1 MDIDEYYNASYEVRD
16 NFLSEVDFA
25 KLEKVIMG
33 PEFNW
38 NYSYNVSDGGDSE
51 NDIYFMHSFY
61 IGLTSKPKI
70 DFHGN
75 PIPPEKST
83 FYKFIEPIIEKLPDF
98 QTLIRAKANLYV
110 ARKKLIHHKDHT
122 DMEFSHKGAILYLN
136 DNDGFT
142 VLEDGTEIESK
153 ANRLLLF
160 DPSKPHHSTSCTK
173 DNRRVNININYL

>member
-51 NDIYFMHSFY
+51 NDIYFMHLFY

-75 PIPPEKST
+75 PILPEKSP
-83 FYKFIEPIIEKLPDF
+83 FYKFIEPLIEKLPDF

-110 ARKKLIHHKDHT
+110 AREKIIHHKDHADT
-122 DMEFSHKGAILYLN
+122 KFSHKGAILYLN

-142 VLEDGTEIESK
+142 VLEDGTEIESR
-153 ANRLLLF
+153 ANRVLLF
-160 DPSKPHHSTSCTK
+160 DPSKPHHSTSCTSDK
-173 DNRRVNININYL
+173 RRVNININYL

>member
-1 MDIDEYYNASYEVRD
+1 MDIDEYYNASYEVKD
-16 NFLSEVDFA
+16 NFLSFSSFKIIQNAV
-25 KLEKVIMG
+25 MG
-33 PEFNW
+33 PDFNW
-38 NYSYNVSDGGDSE
+38 NYNYNVTDSSNYE
-51 NDIYFMHSFY
+51 NDIYFIHIFY
-61 IGLTSKPKI
+61 MGLTSKPKL

-75 PIPPEKST
+75 PILPEKSP
-83 FYKFIEPIIEKLPDF
+83 FYKFIEPLIEKLPDF

-173 DNRRVNININYL
+173 DKRRVNININYL